1 MKLLSALLVFCSL
14 GYAEVVYPGFG
25 TIAHIADGG
34 GIQMEFV
41 LTNLDDTPSSY
52 FLDFYDDHG
61 NPLSLETSAGTGS
74 DFSGTLAPYASVSI
88 STAGTAANVTQGYAV
103 VSTCTGTVGALAILR
118 FLTGPWKGSEVVV
131 PSDSWAHSRISV
143 AFDNTD
149 SAGTALAIV
158 NGSLGYV
165 SVPNVTC
172 QTCTGEIPSAVSVTF
187 RGEDGA
193 VIVTDTFNMTAGEH
207 RSFVTASSYPATA
220 GKRGTIEFTATATGG
235 SYPVFGLAP
244 AGSVSVLALRFTPSA
259 VSAVTPLV
267 SSKWAPVANGNNS
280 ACYDEY

>member
-52 FLDFYDDHG
+52 YLDFYDDHG

-74 DFSGTLAPYASVSI
+74 SGGTLAPYASVSI

-103 VSTCTGTVGALAILR
+103 VSTCRGTVGALAIFR

-131 PSDSWAHSRISV
+131 PSDTWAHSRISV

-158 NGSLGYV
+158 NGSMSV
-165 SVPNVTC
+165 SNVS
-172 QTCTGEIPSAVSVTF
+172 GPIPSAVSVTF
-187 RGEDGA
+187 QGEDGA

-207 RSFVTASSYPATA
+207 RSFVTTSSYPATA
-220 GKRGTIEFTATATGG
+220 GKRGTIEITATATGG
-235 SYPVFGLAP
+235 SL
-244 AGSVSVLALRFTPSA
+244 SVLALRFTPSG

-267 SSKWAPVANGNNS
+267 SSKWAPVANGNDS
-280 ACYDEY
+280 ACWEY